1 MSARCVY
8 QSLLTCGITLPH
20 QSCKN
25 FDSTRVLPPVRVI
38 CSGSLQEYG
47 GSAARYF
54 WKAIIECISSL
65 RCAVCY
71 AIYGGGRLS
80 TSVLFLI
87 SVCESECRWLMAKQ
101 CCKPPLPFYR
111 PRQAAACKTLYAPS
125 LLYIEGRRRK
135 VEISLQLSYVCENT
149 PTM

>member
-1 MSARCVY
+1 MSTTQPSYLLAIPVIAEVIPSSGARAVSERCVY
-8 QSLLTCGITLPH
+8 QSLLTCGMTLPH

-25 FDSTRVLPPVRVI
+25 FDSTGVLPPVRVV
-38 CSGSLQEYG
+38 CSENLQEYG

-65 RCAVCY
+65 RCGVRY

-87 SVCESECRWLMAKQ
+87 SVCESIR
-101 CCKPPLPFYR
+101 
-111 PRQAAACKTLYAPS
+111 KTLKC
-125 LLYIEGRRRK
+125 LRMLK
-135 VEISLQLSYVCENT
+135 LT
-149 PTM
+149 

>member
-1 MSARCVY
+1 MSTTQPSYLLAIPVIAEVIPSSGARAVSERCVY
-8 QSLLTCGITLPH
+8 QSLLTCGMTLPH

-25 FDSTRVLPPVRVI
+25 FDSTGVLLPVRVV
-38 CSGSLQEYG
+38 CSENLQEYG

-65 RCAVCY
+65 RCGVRY

-101 CCKPPLPFYR
+101 CC
-111 PRQAAACKTLYAPS
+111 
-125 LLYIEGRRRK
+125 
-135 VEISLQLSYVCENT
+135 
-149 PTM
+149 